1 MSTTAPELLAACE
14 ARDRAK
20 ISTLVS
26 SISKHAWT
34 VIPGQAMVEL
44 EPLRILVWHETGGSG
59 INTYETVI
67 VQIFVDEE
75 NAKHFSYRFSPDE
88 LQLPN
93 YIPVADRRV
102 PPSAD

>member
-26 SISKHAWT
+26 SIPRQRWT

-44 EPLRILVWHETGGSG
+44 EPLRILIWHETAGSG

-67 VQIFVDEE
+67 VQVMVDEE
-75 NAKHFSYRFSPDE
+75 SAKHFSYRFSAAE

-93 YIPVADRRV
+93 YIPIADRRM
-102 PPSAD
+102 PPKAD